1 MVTWMVY
8 VVTVSAFLCGAAL
21 AAEFRARMRRNSTR
35 WIWMAV
41 IVASLLLPTV
51 IASVSLQL
59 AGIFDQSVSP
69 KVVAIREITST
80 RLSPASWLA
89 ADRTHQASMRNL
101 DPILRRGWLF
111 ISVLMLTAL
120 IGSGVL
126 LFRRARTWRLD
137 TVAGTRVYVAD
148 HVGPAVVGLLRPRIV
163 VPAWLLN
170 APASQQSVVIA
181 HEQSHLEAGD
191 PRLLTI
197 ALSLLVLMP
206 WNLPLWW
213 QLRRLRRAIEVDCDS
228 RVLRRGV
235 DPKSYGETLVDVGAR
250 QSGYVGS
257 VAAMSESRS
266 FLEQRIKLIMS
277 TPARRWQ
284 FIGAALGMLS
294 LALFAVAA
302 EVSPPNVSSSD
313 PDNPTQID
321 VPVAILDEYSGN
333 YELMN
338 GHMVMTITRSG
349 NQLSAQLT
357 GQPPVE
363 IYPSA
368 ATEFF
373 YKVVKARISFVQ
385 DGPAPATALVLH
397 QNGHDITMPRIDAGV
412 AEQIKANLAAKIQA
426 QTPSPGTEAA
436 VRRLIEWHIS
446 GNIDYSQMSPE
457 LAKAVRE
464 QLPRSKPLYQQ
475 LGALKSVEFRGVG
488 NMGWDIYDV
497 RFEHGN
503 AQYRISLSS
512 DGIIT
517 GALMNMG
524 P

>member
-1 MVTWMVY
+1 MLTWMVY

-21 AAEFRARMRRNSTR
+21 AAEFRARMHRNSTR

-69 KVVAIREITST
+69 KVVAIRAITST

-89 ADRTHQASMRNL
+89 ADQTHQVAMRNL

-111 ISVLMLTAL
+111 ISVLMLAAL
-120 IGSGVL
+120 LGSGML
-126 LFRRARTWRLD
+126 LFRRVRTWRLD

-170 APASQQSVVIA
+170 APTSQQSVVIA

-250 QSGYVGS
+250 QSDYIGS

-266 FLEQRIKLIMS
+266 FLEHRIKLIMS
-277 TPARRWQ
+277 TPTRRWQ
-284 FIGAALGMLS
+284 LLGAALGMLS
-294 LALFAVAA
+294 LTLFAVAA
-302 EVSPPNVSSSD
+302 EVSPPNVSSSN

-321 VPVAILDEYSGN
+321 VPVATLDEYTGN
-333 YELMN
+333 YELN
-338 GHMVMTITRSG
+338 GHMVVTITRSG
-349 NQLSAQLT
+349 NQLSSQLT
-357 GQPPVE
+357 GQPPAE

-373 YKVVKARISFVQ
+373 YKVVKAQISFVK
-385 DGPAPATALVLH
+385 DGAGPATALVLH

-412 AEQIKANLAAKIQA
+412 AEQIKADLAAKIQA

-436 VRRLIEWHIS
+436 VRRLIEEHIS

-464 QLPRSKPLYQQ
+464 QLPRSTLLYKQ

-488 NMGWDIYDV
+488 NMGWDMYDAK
-497 RFEHGN
+497 FEHGN
-503 AQYRISLSS
+503 AQYHILLSS

-517 GALMNMG
+517 GAWMNMG

>member
-8 VVTVSAFLCGAAL
+8 VITVSALLCGAAL
-21 AAEFRARMRRNSTR
+21 AAEFRARMHRNSTR

-69 KVVAIREITST
+69 RVVAIREITST

-89 ADRTHQASMRNL
+89 ADLTHQASMRNL
-101 DPILRRGWLF
+101 DPILRRGWLS
-111 ISVLMLTAL
+111 ISVLMLAAL

-126 LFRRARTWRLD
+126 LFRRVRTWRLD

-148 HVGPAVVGLLRPRIV
+148 RVGPAVVGLLRPRIV

-170 APASQQSVVIA
+170 SPASQQSVVIA
-181 HEQSHLEAGD
+181 HEQSHLDAGD

-197 ALSLLVLMP
+197 AISLLVLMP

-277 TPARRWQ
+277 TPIRRWQ
-284 FIGAALGMLS
+284 FLGAALGMLS

-302 EVSPPNVSSSD
+302 EVSPPNVSSSN
-313 PDNPTQID
+313 PDNPAQID
-321 VPVAILDEYSGN
+321 VPVAVLDEYIGN
-333 YELMN
+333 YEFN
-338 GHMVMTITRSG
+338 GNLLVTITRSG
-349 NQLSAQLT
+349 NQLSSQVM
-357 GQPPVE
+357 GQPATE

-373 YKVVKARISFVQ
+373 YKGVKARISFVK
-385 DGPAPATALVLH
+385 DGPGPATALVFH
-397 QNGHDITMPRIDAGV
+397 QNGHDMTMSRIDAGV
-412 AEQIKANLAAKIQA
+412 AAQIKANLAAKVQA

-436 VRRLIEWHIS
+436 LRSLIEEHIS
-446 GNIDYSQMSPE
+446 GNFDYSKMSPE

-464 QLPRSKPLYQQ
+464 QLPRSEPLYKQ

-497 RFEHGN
+497 KFEHGN
-503 AQYRISLSS
+503 AQYRIVLSS